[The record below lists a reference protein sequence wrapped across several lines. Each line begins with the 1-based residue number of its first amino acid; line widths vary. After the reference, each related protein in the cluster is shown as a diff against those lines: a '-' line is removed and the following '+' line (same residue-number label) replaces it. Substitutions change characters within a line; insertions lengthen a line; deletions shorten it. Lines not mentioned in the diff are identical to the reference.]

1 MIYYKE
7 YKYHEPKILGR
18 KGKKV
23 DNNVYSFDIETTS
36 YIKLNGKIYNASCYE
51 DFTEKER
58 ESSEFYSIMYI
69 WMFSINDTVYYGR
82 TWEELKEFWSKL
94 DEVIPHKKIVFIHN
108 LSFEFQFLRSQ
119 FDFKTVFAR
128 TKRKVMKASLSYYN
142 IEFHCTYFMTN
153 ISLEKLADTF
163 KLPIKKLVGNLDYDI
178 IRTPKTKLTDKEL
191 SYCENDCLVIYH
203 YIMLELRDYARVD
216 KIPITSTGKVRR
228 ELQALAYKNIYY
240 RRKIRKAI
248 NTDGHVYNLLVSAFQ
263 GGYTH
268 ASYSWADSIVE
279 NVDSYDFT
287 SSYPYV
293 MVCYKYPMTE
303 FVKDNVKSVSDMYR
317 IYAYL
322 LVVRFKNLH
331 CKYFNNFISSSKCRY
346 IEDGKFDNG
355 RIISATEIEMVL
367 TDVDFRFILEAYE
380 CEYEIIESYSALY
393 AYLPKMLINFIL
405 DKYVKKT
412 ELKGIESEEINY
424 QRVKAM
430 FNSIYGMTVTNTI
443 RADVEYDNVAG
454 WVEKELT
461 NEKILELLEN
471 EKKKGFLSFSTGV
484 WVTAWARYNLLSNL
498 IKLDERVLYSD
509 TDSLKVYEGYDKNV
523 ILDYNEKVKER
534 IRYVSKVLD
543 IPIEKYS
550 PKDIKGEEH
559 LLGVFECE
567 TKYGDFTYSKFITQ
581 GAKKYAVIT
590 KEKDKDTGKIKDV
603 LKITVAGVPKKNGAK
618 CLSKLEDFRDDL
630 LFKSSIT
637 GKQSLIYLDEQQEN
651 IIIDYQGNKYNNTD
665 KTGCC
670 LIPCSYMLGKSLEYA
685 ELISDESSKRAIYEE
700 VNDG

>member
-1 MIYYKE
+1 MIYYKN
-7 YKYHEPKILGR
+7 YKYHNPIILGR
-18 KGKKV
+18 KGNKV
-23 DNNVYSFDIETTS
+23 DNNIYSFDIETTS

-51 DFTEKER
+51 DFNQKEKDL
-58 ESSEFYSIMYI
+58 SEFYSIMYI

-82 TWEELKEFWSKL
+82 TWEELKEFWSML
-94 DEVIPHKKIVFIHN
+94 DEYIPQKKIVFIHN
-108 LSFEFQFLRSQ
+108 LSYEFQFLRSE
-119 FDFKTVFAR
+119 FDFKNVFAR

-178 IRTPKTKLTDKEL
+178 IRTPKTKLTKKEL
-191 SYCENDCLVIYH
+191 AYCENDCLVIYH
-203 YIMLELRDYARVD
+203 YIKLELSDYIRVD

-228 ELQALAYKNIYY
+228 ELQQEAYKNIYY

-248 NTDGHVYNLLVSAFQ
+248 NTDPHIYNLLLEAFQ

-268 ASYSWADSIVE
+268 ANWIYTDEIIN

-293 MVCYKYPMTE
+293 MTSFKYPMSE
-303 FVKDNVKSVSDMYR
+303 FIKDDIKSVSDMYR
-317 IYAYL
+317 LYAYL
-322 LVVRFKNLH
+322 LVVRFKNLK
-331 CKYFNNFISSSKCRY
+331 CKYFNNFISASKCRY
-346 IEDGKFDNG
+346 IKGGKYDNG
-355 RIISATEIEMVL
+355 RLMSASEIEIVL
-367 TDVDFRFILEAYE
+367 TDIDFRFILEAYE

-393 AYLPKMLINFIL
+393 GYLPKMLINFIL

-412 ELKGIESEEINY
+412 ELKGIEEEEINY
-424 QRVKAM
+424 ARVKAM
-430 FNSIYGMTVTNTI
+430 FNSIYGMSVTNTI
-443 RADVEYDNVAG
+443 RAEVEYDNKTG
-454 WVEKELT
+454 WLEKELS

-484 WVTAWARYNLLSNL
+484 WVTAWARNNLLSNL
-498 IKLDERVLYSD
+498 IKLDQYAVYLD
-509 TDSLKVYEGYDKNV
+509 TDSIKLVEGYDKNV
-523 ILDYNEKVKER
+523 IEKYNEEVIER
-534 IRYVSKVLD
+534 IKYVSKILN

-567 TKYGDFTYSKFITQ
+567 TKEGDKFTYEEFITQ
-581 GAKKYAVIT
+581 GAKKYAV
-590 KEKDKDTGKIKDV
+590 KQHDKI
-603 LKITVAGVPKKNGAK
+603 KITVAGVPKKTGAK
-618 CLSKLEDFRDDL
+618 CLNKLEDFKDDL

-637 GKQSLIYLDEQQEN
+637 GKQTLIYLDEQAPN
-651 IIIDYQGNKYNNTD
+651 ILIDYQGNEYTNND

-670 LIPCSYMLGKSLEYA
+670 LIPCSYKLDKAFEYA
-685 ELISDESSKRAIYEE
+685 KLITDESSKRAIYKE
-700 VNDG
+700 VNNE